1 MGEVIP
7 FGKAATREH
16 HVPPSSGNESN
27 VPPKLLGA
35 WETIRAASVQ
45 MVGDALFGHR
55 NDAHQEAEDIATWTR
70 MDDAIQTLLEQ
81 AAYVGDSWMAFQ
93 AMDVPSTEETQK
105 KIAYAQQRTLMTEEK
120 AWQTLAMA
128 SWYCGQMPP
137 VETSHAD
144 YEVYAVR
151 AENLKNLCTLFGT
164 MQNAG
169 SVVFRTFSDMSE
181 RYKPAAFTPLTDSYE
196 AFQP

>member
-7 FGKAATREH
+7 FGKAATREYN
-16 HVPPSSGNESN
+16 VPSSSRNVSN
-27 VPPKLLGA
+27 VPPTLLGA

-55 NDAHQEAEDIATWTR
+55 DDAHQEAEDIATWTR
-70 MDDAIQTLLEQ
+70 MDDAIQTLLGQ

-93 AMDVPSTEETQK
+93 AMSVPSTEVTQK
-105 KIAYAQQRTLMTEEK
+105 ETAYTQQRTLMTEEK

-137 VETSHAD
+137 VETSQAD

-169 SVVFRTFSDMSE
+169 AVVLRTFSDMNE
-181 RYKPAAFTPLTDSYE
+181 RYKPAVPTPPTDSYE